1 MIALLVNLPVLALV
15 LGLIYWM
22 LTLLPVP
29 QPFKNVVIVIFIL
42 ISIIMLLGIVGWIP
56 GWRIGYHHF

>member
-1 MIALLVNLPVLALV
+1 MIALLVNLLVLALV

-42 ISIIMLLGIVGWIP
+42 ISIIMHSTYDNV
-56 GWRIGYHHF
+56 